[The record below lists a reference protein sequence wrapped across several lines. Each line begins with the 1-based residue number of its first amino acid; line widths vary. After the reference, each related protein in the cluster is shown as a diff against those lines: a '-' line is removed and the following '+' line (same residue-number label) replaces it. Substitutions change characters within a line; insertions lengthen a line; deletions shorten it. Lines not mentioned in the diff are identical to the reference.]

1 MVRTELLVG
10 LFALRCMLLALTCG
24 VAYAYSL
31 RVYEFICGRQT
42 EDRLGA
48 AIWLFALGNGA
59 TNINSSWLMI
69 AKPGEFQGSFVAVF
83 AGLGVITLA
92 HYLAMTAWASYRY
105 DHPIRRVA
113 LHAVTLL
120 LIVGIS
126 GAVAFAAYLGNASR
140 G

>member
-1 MVRTELLVG
+1 VIQTEMLVG
-10 LFALRCMLLALTCG
+10 LFGLRCMLLALTCG
-24 VAYAYSL
+24 VAYAYSMRFL
-31 RVYEFICGRQT
+31 EFVQGRQT
-42 EDRLGA
+42 EDRLGS

-69 AKPGEFQGSFVAVF
+69 ANPGEFNGSYIAVF
-83 AGLGVITLA
+83 SGLSVITIA
-92 HYLAMTAWASYRY
+92 HYLAMTAWAAYRY

-113 LHAVTLL
+113 LHAVTFL

-126 GAVAFAAYLGNASR
+126 GAVGFSAYLSSTR